1 MNWNF
6 DEPLYFLILL
16 LIPVVFFA
24 TKFQNFRK
32 NRSQKN
38 FADEH
43 LLNYIFPKQK
53 RNFWWILNPIFILLI
68 SISLVDIISGFQK
81 INVKNKGYDIVFA
94 LDISNS
100 MNCEDLLPS
109 RLEKAKKLMLNILE
123 QNSESKFGIII
134 FAGEAYTLLPLT
146 YDKNAVELNLKNIT
160 TELIDIQGTD
170 LGIALKEAAGLF
182 NKNQKKGKIIVLI
195 SDGEDHEGNEDSGID
210 YIKDQN
216 IHVIS
221 VGMGTQKGGTIPYF
235 SQGVQMGNFTD
246 ENGETVIS
254 KLQKKSLQKIAN
266 KTNGNYLSSIDNQK
280 LSKLITDEIQLKSKK
295 DFETIDSSQGERN
308 YTYFLALALLV
319 FFIISLTQIKN
330 DFNI

>member
-6 DEPLYFLILL
+6 EQPIYFLILF
-16 LIPVVFFA
+16 LIPILFFA
-24 TKFQNFRK
+24 IKFQKFWK
-32 NRSQKN
+32 NKNQKS

-43 LLNYIFPKQK
+43 LVNYIFTQQKQ
-53 RNFWWILNPIFILLI
+53 NFWWILSLIFIFLI
-68 SISLVDIISGFQK
+68 TLSLVDVISDFQK
-81 INVKNKGYDIVFA
+81 IKVKNKGYDIVFA

-100 MNCEDLLPS
+100 MNCEDVLPS
-109 RLEKAKKLMLNILE
+109 RLEKAKNVMLNVLDK
-123 QNSESKFGIII
+123 NPESKFGIII

-146 YDKNAVELNLKNIT
+146 YDKNAVELNLKNIS

-170 LGIALKEAAGLF
+170 LGIALKEATGLF
-182 NKNQKKGKIIVLI
+182 NINHKNGKIIVLI

-210 YIKDQN
+210 YVQEQN

-246 ENGETVIS
+246 ENGEVVIS
-254 KLQKKSLQKIAN
+254 KLQSNSLKKIAK
-266 KTNGNYLSSIDNQK
+266 KTNGNYFSSHDTQQ
-280 LSKLITDEIQLKSKK
+280 LAKLITEEVQLKTKK

-308 YTYFLALALLV
+308 YTYFLTLALFV